1 MANAACIKLEDIE
14 NPAERGKYVV
24 CIIGCGRLGL
34 IHACLFAEAGFNV
47 ICVDSNQ
54 AITDALSKG
63 KVFHLKSMVEP
74 IIRKHLQEGKLRV
87 LNDLKAAASQSEI
100 LVIAVPVD
108 INEKGEV
115 NYSSLGRVLKHVGLG
130 IRKGTLV
137 VVVNTLT
144 LGAMEKVVKEIL
156 ESVSGFKAD
165 LDFFLAYSPVIFP
178 ENQTLETLANYK
190 RVVAASGELSLK
202 AASTILKTIGKAEII
217 ETNDLKAAEALALF
231 ETAKDFIISAF
242 AKEFAILCEQMGV
255 DYFTVQSL
263 ARMREENQ
271 PLNPSHIYQDGCAV
285 LDFLLNEA
293 ESLNLKLKVSTAAV
307 EANSETLKYAVRL
320 VKEALKSC
328 GKTLRRAKISIIGV
342 SQTPNAS
349 DIPKSFVKKLM
360 EALEAKGANINI
372 YDPYLSSK
380 MLADL
385 KPFNVK
391 KGLAEALEGA
401 DCIIISA
408 GHEQFRRLDLSKLKL
423 MVKMPAAIVDLEG
436 LLEPKR
442 AEAEGFKYRGFGRGA
457 H

>member
-14 NPAERGKYVV
+14 NPAKRGKYVV
-24 CIIGCGRLGL
+24 CIIGCSRLGL
-34 IHACLFAEAGFNV
+34 LHACLFAEAGFNV
-47 ICVDSNQ
+47 ICTDVNQ

-63 KVFHLKSMVEP
+63 KVSHLRSMVEP
-74 IIRKHLQEGKLRV
+74 IIRKHMHEGKLRV
-87 LNDLKAAASQSEI
+87 NNDLKAAVSQSEI

-108 INEKGEV
+108 VDEKGEV
-115 NYSSLGRVLKHVGLG
+115 NYSGLGRVLKNVGLG

-137 VVVNTLT
+137 VVVSTLT
-144 LGAMEKVVKEIL
+144 LGATEKVVKETL
-156 ESVSGFKAD
+156 ESTSGFKAD

-178 ENQTLETLANYK
+178 ESQTLETLVNYK
-190 RVVAASGELSLK
+190 RVVAASGGISLK
-202 AASTILKTIGKAEII
+202 AASTILKTIGKAGII

-231 ETAKDFIISAF
+231 ETSKDAIIAAF
-242 AKEFAILCEQMGV
+242 AKEFASLCEHIGV

-263 ARMREENQ
+263 ARMKEGSWF
-271 PLNPSHIYQDGCAV
+271 LNSSPIYQDGCAF

-293 ESLNLKLKVSTAAV
+293 EGLDLKLKVSVAAV
-307 EANSETLKYAVRL
+307 KVNSETIKHAVRL

-328 GKTLRRAKISIIGV
+328 GKTLRRAEISIIGV

-349 DIPKSFVKKLM
+349 DVPKSFVKKLM
-360 EALEAKGANINI
+360 EALEAKGANIKV

-391 KGLAEALEGA
+391 KGLAEAVEGT

-408 GHEQFRRLDLSKLKL
+408 GHEQFRKLDLAKLKL
-423 MVKMPAAIVDLEG
+423 MVKMPAAIVDFEG
-436 LLEPKR
+436 LIEPQK
-442 AEAEGFKYRGFGRGA
+442 AEVEGFKYRGFGRGA